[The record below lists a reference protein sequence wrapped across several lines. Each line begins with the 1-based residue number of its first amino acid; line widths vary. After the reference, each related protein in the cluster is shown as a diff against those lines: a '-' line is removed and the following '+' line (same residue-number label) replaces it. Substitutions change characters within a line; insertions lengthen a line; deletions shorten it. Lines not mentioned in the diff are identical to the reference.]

1 MKIAGVSMTYNDDY
15 KLKKWKEHYLTYKEQ
30 LELFIIVDNCSDDRY
45 FQELKVTFPDAVI
58 LRRKDNGGCT
68 AAYNDGIKYALE
80 HTDVEAI
87 AILGNDIKV
96 TEKCLPAMNDYLF
109 SDENLGIVSTA
120 ILDKDSNIISN
131 YGHIVRGFNV
141 TYCNKGENINKI
153 AIKQKYTDL
162 VSGGFTMAKRE
173 FYVKTGLQDDNLF
186 MYCDELDTMYKARR
200 FGFKMGVIANEYA
213 WHWHINNPV
222 IARRSS
228 LSRYL
233 ICRNRIYLAKKY
245 ESIGVVLKCA
255 TRGLFLVPL
264 IYAFRFTKY
273 WKYAELCDAWY
284 SFLGTMHGIFGI
296 MNKLRLDI

>member
-1 MKIAGVSMTYNDDY
+1 
-15 KLKKWKEHYLTYKEQ
+15 
-30 LELFIIVDNCSDDRY
+30 
-45 FQELKVTFPDAVI
+45 
-58 LRRKDNGGCT
+58 
-68 AAYNDGIKYALE
+68 
-80 HTDVEAI
+80 
-87 AILGNDIKV
+87 
-96 TEKCLPAMNDYLF
+96 
-109 SDENLGIVSTA
+109 
-120 ILDKDSNIISN
+120 
-131 YGHIVRGFNV
+131 
-141 TYCNKGENINKI
+141 
-153 AIKQKYTDL
+153 
-162 VSGGFTMAKRE
+162 
-173 FYVKTGLQDDNLF
+173 

>member
-96 TEKCLPAMNDYLF
+96 TGKCLPAMYDYLF

-153 AIKQKYTDL
+153 AISKNIQ
-162 VSGGFTMAKRE
+162 
-173 FYVKTGLQDDNLF
+173 
-186 MYCDELDTMYKARR
+186 
-200 FGFKMGVIANEYA
+200 I
-213 WHWHINNPV
+213 
-222 IARRSS
+222 
-228 LSRYL
+228 
-233 ICRNRIYLAKKY
+233 
-245 ESIGVVLKCA
+245 
-255 TRGLFLVPL
+255 
-264 IYAFRFTKY
+264 
-273 WKYAELCDAWY
+273 
-284 SFLGTMHGIFGI
+284 
-296 MNKLRLDI
+296 